1 MTAVYGDNSPQM
13 QSLLRRRD
21 DITKEHPGGGIM
33 RKQNVVEA
41 VQGALQNL
49 RGELEAG
56 LLASI
61 ERRVASDVLSD
72 LIQLAREAL
81 KETTEGAKNVAAVL
95 AAAAYEDT
103 LRRIARQHAG
113 IIGQDKLENV
123 IGKLKDARLL
133 VAPQLGIAS
142 GYLSFRNH
150 ALHAQWETIDRAAVQ
165 SVLGFVEELLL
176 KHFS

>member
-1 MTAVYGDNSPQM
+1 M
-13 QSLLRRRD
+13 
-21 DITKEHPGGGIM
+21 
-33 RKQNVVEA
+33 
-41 VQGALQNL
+41 
-49 RGELEAG
+49 
-56 LLASI
+56 
-61 ERRVASDVLSD
+61 
-72 LIQLAREAL
+72 
-81 KETTEGAKNVAAVL
+81 TTERSTSVWGTAPPEGRRGRF
-95 AAAAYEDT
+95 AAYEDT